1 MMQKRAVKSI
11 RRIVD
16 EACTALRQESEKL
29 CRAIEWE
36 AGIDLAPDLAKQALD
51 PAKVSLDLQ
60 DQSELQLD
68 LPFMDA
74 PAAPE
79 GGGRNQNR
87 PPGVPSTEV
96 AADLGTL
103 KPSD

>member
-1 MMQKRAVKSI
+1 MAEISKMMQKRAVKSI

-51 PAKVSLDLQ
+51 PDDRPLDPAKAPLDLQ
-60 DQSELQLD
+60 DQPELQLD
-68 LPFMDA
+68 LPF
-74 PAAPE
+74 
-79 GGGRNQNR
+79 GR
-87 PPGVPSTEV
+87 PPGVPGE
-96 AADLGTL
+96 
-103 KPSD
+103 P